1 MKKIDMMGTRIN
13 NVTMDEAVNTCEK
26 KVNNGEQFVIY
37 TPNSEIIMM
46 ANRDEEFKELLN
58 KSDLN
63 IPDGIGLIY
72 ASKIKKHPLKEK
84 VAGYDLTVNLIK
96 LANEK
101 GLKIYFVGGKPGVAE
116 KAAQS
121 IKKDYPN
128 VSIVGVSDGY
138 FKGTHL
144 GMQGHEEEKRIIDDI
159 NDKSPDMLFVGFG
172 AKKQEQWIE
181 YNKNLINA
189 KIIVGNG
196 GTVDGL
202 AGEVKRAPDI
212 YIKLG
217 LEWFYRLMKE
227 PKRIKRQILLP
238 QFMLKV
244 IFSGNDI
251 IKEIE

>member
-128 VSIVGVSDGY
+128 VNIVGVSDGY

>member
-1 MKKIDMMGTRIN
+1 MKKIDIMGTRIN
-13 NVTMDEAVNTCEK
+13 NVTMDETVKVCEK
-26 KVNNGEQFVIY
+26 KIANDEQFVVY
-37 TPNSEIIMM
+37 TPNTEFVMM
-46 ANRDEEFKELLN
+46 AKNDEEFKDLLN

-72 ASKIKKHPLKEK
+72 AAKIKKHPLKEK

-116 KAAQS
+116 KAAQN

-128 VSIVGVSDGY
+128 VNIVGVSDGY

-144 GMQGHEEEKRIIDDI
+144 GMQGHEEEKKIIDDI
-159 NDKSPDMLFVGFG
+159 NDKAPDMLFVGFG

-227 PKRIKRQILLP
+227 PKRIKRQMLLP

-251 IKEIE
+251 VKEIE